1 MLSVNDKKYFNEF
14 RDDEEI
20 LKKAKNSLRIAF
32 VEGNEVEQASNGIFM
47 VDDTTGEIFIKKNNS
62 KYQLLSDNNQIKF
75 IKKEN

>member
-20 LKKAKNSLRIAF
+20 LRKAKNNLRVAF
-32 VEGNEVEQASNGIFM
+32 VEGNEVEQASDGVFM

-62 KYQLLSDNNQIKF
+62 KYQLSSDNNQIKF